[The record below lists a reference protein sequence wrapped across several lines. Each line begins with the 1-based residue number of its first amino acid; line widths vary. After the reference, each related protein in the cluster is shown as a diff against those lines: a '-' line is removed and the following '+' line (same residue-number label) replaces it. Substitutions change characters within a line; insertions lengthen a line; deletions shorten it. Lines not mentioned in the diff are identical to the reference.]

1 MPRSNATRILILI
14 LFILTVALGYNY
26 FFHPFA
32 QEETP
37 VAVEPTPVPSQNSQP
52 EINVSD
58 LIALMS
64 PEQKIAQLLAM
75 PVGLVASA
83 PLLPTTQT
91 NPSEQTTPFTQ
102 FELDIQS
109 TGQQAGSQSAGQEM
123 TDQEAVTQN
132 ESSTQDL
139 SQASQA
145 AAQEAFLAEIK
156 PGFVTIFGEDL
167 PADRTQERIRTLR
180 DVAALTL
187 PLDDQPKTI
196 KPAFA
201 VDHEG
206 GGVQRLS
213 GQGFTVLPSWQEM
226 CGQEQAS
233 RAAIL
238 RQSSLE
244 LKSAGI
250 DIVLAPVV
258 DIATN
263 NTILKDR
270 ICDDDP
276 ATVSAKATEYAAL
289 FDFAEITPVVKHFP
303 GIGQTTRD
311 LHFAYQ
317 SINPNQAELNVF
329 RYVMDGFP
337 DIGIMTTFTGVT
349 AQDPNTPCALSKDC
363 VGQLV
368 SEYPR
373 ALLFTDALEM
383 VAAGTQK
390 TGGSASLT
398 KRTELAI
405 RAGNHV
411 LIYGEGVDAEEF
423 AEIISNLTELYN
435 NDQEFAVEVDGQL
448 VKVLEYKQRRGL
460 L

>member
-1 MPRSNATRILILI
+1 M
-14 LFILTVALGYNY
+14 
-26 FFHPFA
+26 
-32 QEETP
+32 
-37 VAVEPTPVPSQNSQP
+37 
-52 EINVSD
+52 
-58 LIALMS
+58 
-64 PEQKIAQLLAM
+64 
-75 PVGLVASA
+75 
-83 PLLPTTQT
+83 
-91 NPSEQTTPFTQ
+91 
-102 FELDIQS
+102 
-109 TGQQAGSQSAGQEM
+109 
-123 TDQEAVTQN
+123 
-132 ESSTQDL
+132 
-139 SQASQA
+139 
-145 AAQEAFLAEIK
+145 
-156 PGFVTIFGEDL
+156 
-167 PADRTQERIRTLR
+167 
-180 DVAALTL
+180 
-187 PLDDQPKTI
+187 
-196 KPAFA
+196 
-201 VDHEG
+201 
-206 GGVQRLS
+206 
-213 GQGFTVLPSWQEM
+213 
-226 CGQEQAS
+226 
-233 RAAIL
+233 
-238 RQSSLE
+238 E

-289 FDFAEITPVVKHFP
+289 FDFAGITPVVKHFP

-329 RYVMDGFP
+329 RYVMDNFP

-383 VAAGTQK
+383 VAAGTQ
-390 TGGSASLT
+390 TAGGSASLA

-423 AEIISNLTELYN
+423 TGIISTLTELYN
-435 NDQEFAVEVDGQL
+435 NDQEFAAKVDGQL
-448 VKVLEYKQRRGL
+448 VKVLEYKQRQGL